1 MIDEEEEKRVGFR
14 EKKMD
19 RFLKVEKRVVKK
31 IGDYDDGPRL
41 KCDAACRMS
50 SWVFIIYIRAYSSL
64 IRESGRRDDGIYYAR
79 RRKKN
84 VDSGDN
90 NASSFIRAI
99 YVAK

>member
-31 IGDYDDGPRL
+31 IGDDDDGPRL

-50 SWVFIIYIRAYSSL
+50 SWVFIIYTGIFVSDLRIRSTGRWDLLCATEKKKML
-64 IRESGRRDDGIYYAR
+64 IPTIIMLL
-79 RRKKN
+79 
-84 VDSGDN
+84 VL
-90 NASSFIRAI
+90 
-99 YVAK
+99 